1 MNIRELKLYMHLSE
15 SLHFGKTSRAC
26 NITPSA
32 LTRMVQRLESDLEET
47 LFTRDNR
54 TVKLTR
60 AGEVFKN
67 YAEDVMQR
75 WSQLQNDLALDGHL
89 RGTLSL
95 YGSVTAVYSI
105 LPNIL
110 KKYRKMHPQVQ
121 INLETGDA
129 AKALGKL
136 QNGDVDISIAALPE
150 KQMPGIESVKII
162 ETPLVFIAPVNFPE
176 TVRYFDSNQKV
187 ADTRINDADKRTS
200 VIAGSTNKS
209 PDIKAWNKK
218 IDWEK
223 TPLIIADHGL
233 SRDRFDRWLANQN
246 VTPNIYAQVAGNEAI
261 IAMVS
266 LGCGVGVIPELVLEK
281 SPLRDDVSVLSVS
294 PELKPFSIG
303 VCTVKKNMANP
314 RIEAFWK
321 IATGEP

>member
-1 MNIRELKLYMHLSE
+1 MNIRELQLFRHLSE

-47 LFTRDNR
+47 LFLRDNR

-60 AGEVFKN
+60 AGEAFKN

-75 WSQLQNDLALDGHL
+75 WSQLQNDLASDGNL
-89 RGTLSL
+89 RGSLSL
-95 YGSVTAVYSI
+95 YGSVTAVYTI

-110 KKYRKMHPQVQ
+110 KKYRKRYPEVQ

-129 AKALGKL
+129 AKALSKL
-136 QNGDVDISIAALPE
+136 QNGEVDISIAALPE
-150 KQMPGIESVKII
+150 KQLPGLEVLKII
-162 ETPLVFIAPVNFPE
+162 ETPLVFIAPMNAPE
-176 TVRYFDSNQKV
+176 TVRYFNDTGKAVTALSDHDSG
-187 ADTRINDADKRTS
+187 DKISDRE
-200 VIAGSTNKS
+200 
-209 PDIKAWNKK
+209 
-218 IDWEK
+218 IDWQK

-233 SRDRFDRWLANQN
+233 SRDRFDKWLTHQN
-246 VTPNIYAQVAGNEAI
+246 VSPNIYAQVAGNEAI

-266 LGCGVGVIPELVLEK
+266 LGCGVGVIPRLVLEK
-281 SPLRDDVSVLSVS
+281 SPLRDDVLILNIS
-294 PELKPFSIG
+294 PELTPFSIG

-314 RIEAFWK
+314 RIDAFWSVANDE
-321 IATGEP
+321 IG